1 MRRSV
6 SLILLL
12 ALLAAGVLAGSTLAL
27 GGRGDQVTVTARTL
41 AGDPSAAEGLT
52 VNLPLVLED
61 CLFWDISFPADRPE
75 QAVTQFRYDP
85 EGEPPVYTS
94 GSASVDFLLAST
106 SYSTIYLIGG
116 SLWEDVPPALTAML
130 KQLADG
136 MEPDTERTRTIR
148 LTDYMDCWPLEVY
161 LPDCPLPAP
170 VLNQRMSEYFTVPI
184 PRDYQVEVELATN
197 RLGALYHVVCRREGY
212 YLFQSDAW
220 SFETP
225 QGYLFTF
232 PNTYFDGQLT
242 QTVPIDGS
250 RLSAGWGLY
259 RLTLNSDNTDGQ
271 LETVYT
277 LPEGSEILDFLAN
290 GDNST
295 FFLLTREEGM
305 LRLRVFDRSI
315 ALQDTFDLLPMEEG
329 DHYIQTYW
337 GDDFLVPIVYGEGPD
352 SCRLAVVAAG
362 SQGWQ
367 PHFTFSLAEQA
378 ALGFGGI
385 SRQDTSWCP
394 LAMDYA
400 HGRLAIRDGNGGAN
414 FYLAVYD
421 GGQLAYLG
429 AYESSLT
436 IPTVLQTEYDLASSQ
451 SSVCSLPRAATLP
464 LVAWPETAS

>member
-6 SLILLL
+6 NLIFLLT
-12 ALLAAGVLAGSTLAL
+12 LLSAGILTGGTLVL

-61 CLFWDISFPADRPE
+61 CLFWDLSFPADHPE

-94 GSASVDFLLAST
+94 GSASVGLLMNHS
-106 SYSTIYLIGG
+106 IVDHRDPLGEG
-116 SLWEDVPPALTAML
+116 NHPDWTAML
-130 KQLADG
+130 EELATG
-136 MEPDTERTRTIR
+136 MRPDSQRHCAAT
-148 LTDYMDCWPLEVY
+148 LTDYMECWPMEAY
-161 LPDCPLPAP
+161 LPDCALSSK
-170 VLNQRMSEYFTVPI
+170 VLNQLMTDYFAIPI
-184 PRDYQVEVELATN
+184 PQDYEAEFELTVDSQGTLTRA
-197 RLGALYHVVCRREGY
+197 VCYGDDRY
-212 YLFQSDAW
+212 QFQGSTW
-220 SFETP
+220 CFETP

-232 PNTYFDGQLT
+232 SNTYYDWEQNESLLL
-242 QTVPIDGS
+242 DGS
-250 RLSAGWGLY
+250 RLPAGWGLY
-259 RLTLNSDNTDGQ
+259 RLTVNGDSTGGQ
-271 LETVYT
+271 LETVYS
-277 LPEGSEILDFLAN
+277 LPEGSEILDFLAA
-290 GDNST
+290 GDQSAY
-295 FFLLTREEGM
+295 FLLTREEGM

-337 GDDFLVPIVYGEGPD
+337 GGDFLVPILYVGGPD
-352 SCRLAVVAAG
+352 SCRLAVVAPG

-385 SRQDTSWCP
+385 SRQDTSWYP

-400 HGRLAIRDGNGGAN
+400 HGRLTIRDGNGGAN

-421 GGQLAYLG
+421 GGELAYLG
-429 AYESSLT
+429 TYESSLT
-436 IPTVLQTEYDLASSQ
+436 IPAVLETEYDLASSQ
-451 SSVCSLPRAATLP
+451 SSVCYLPRTATLP